1 MKYGVVIATRMEPD
15 LPNTL
20 ANLKETCSADMVPI
34 VIEDVRGKGPQ
45 ACRNEGIMK
54 AADCEAV
61 IVIDGHMRFQP
72 GGLDR
77 MAEHV
82 HKKPQ
87 DVACAKCHH
96 NAQMSFD
103 DSPYCGARFAWK
115 TEDRDQYWALCGKW
129 RTKTTT
135 GPIGCVMGACYGFN
149 REWYIEGLNRPWQ
162 YGKGWGVDEEAL
174 SLVNWLC
181 GGRNMLIDVEAAH
194 LWRGQAG
201 VPYLSTAHSMA
212 MVWYNRLAF
221 LHMLP
226 LPEEWLEELTLHLK
240 QNNAVRQHWPLIEA
254 ALRSVDLREMQLH
267 LEGQKRTMKQWRRS
281 WCDDRAQA
289 PTINELRKR
298 AKSAGLKL
306 KPNMKAADIAAQLK
320 ELDQVPEVK
329 APQTVK
335 TVLTRALQ
343 PNQPTVQNVT
353 KPLDRGQHYRGD
365 ATALPEVPP
374 VNVVVKTVIC
384 PRCDNPNPYETYD
397 SHRTG
402 GAYERVRR
410 KRCRFCGHRRNELVE
425 GAAG

>member
-20 ANLKETCSADMVPI
+20 ANLAETCQGDMVPI
-34 VIEDVRGKGPQ
+34 VIEDIRGRGPQ
-45 ACRNEGIMK
+45 ACRDEGILK
-54 AADCEAV
+54 AAAQGCGAV
-61 IVIDGHMRFQP
+61 IIIDGHMRFQP

-82 HKKPQ
+82 NRHPK

-96 NAQMSFD
+96 NAQLSFD
-103 DSPYCGARFAWK
+103 DSPYCGARFVWK
-115 TEDRDQYWALCGKW
+115 TEDRDQFWALNGKW

-135 GPIGCVMGACYGFN
+135 GPIGCVMGACYAFDTD
-149 REWYIEGLNRPWQ
+149 WYIDGLARPWQ

-181 GGRNMLIDVEAAH
+181 GGRNMLLDVEAAH

-201 VPYLSTAHSMA
+201 VPYPSTPQSMA

-221 LHMLP
+221 IHMLP

-254 ALRSVDLREMQLH
+254 QLRSVDLREMQLH

-281 WCDDRAQA
+281 WCDDKSQA
-289 PTINELRKR
+289 PTINDLRRR

-306 KPNMKAADIAAQLK
+306 KPNMKAADIAAELK
-320 ELDQVPEVK
+320 KLDQAQPDNCTTRCLESESR

-335 TVLTRALQ
+335 TVLTHALQ
-343 PNQPTVQNVT
+343 PNQAQQEDLTQ
-353 KPLDRGQHYRGD
+353 
-365 ATALPEVPP
+365 LPEVPP
-374 VNVVVKTVIC
+374 VNVVVKPVIC

-402 GAYERVRR
+402 GAFERVRR
-410 KRCRFCGHRRNELVE
+410 KRCRFCGHKRNELVE
-425 GAAG
+425 GAT